1 MKQLWKHKDAW
12 IFHHPV
18 DPVKLGISDYVTI
31 VKKPMDF
38 KTIHN
43 KLKNNQYHKMKNF
56 ISDVTLTFD
65 NCLLYNGKELMVS
78 ELCNSVRSEFYR
90 LSELK
95 KFADLLI
102 LDEPLKESQVAVLP
116 KVANPILRKRVVRD
130 SESSLS

>member
-1 MKQLWKHKDAW
+1 MSQ
-12 IFHHPV
+12 
-18 DPVKLGISDYVTI
+18 I

-78 ELCNSVRSEFYR
+78 ELCKAVRFEFYR

-95 KFADLLI
+95 KFAELLI
-102 LDEPLKESQVAVLP
+102 
-116 KVANPILRKRVVRD
+116 
-130 SESSLS
+130 